1 MHTLLCLSALLP
13 TIRRALSKLRAPVPD
28 NPAGNCLYITHAVA
42 TVLHNEGLRP
52 IIQAGSLQW
61 PIIPRDEDDGVSNSH
76 FAYMWDPMHPRSIAA
91 RAVGMLP
98 EMHVWLGLLDPP
110 TLIDFSTRDLRV
122 LAEASGL
129 IWRSG
134 DPPEFLW
141 ATEEEM
147 PDWVVYTPNRDATLY
162 ACMILKSLFDPTY
175 LKR

>member
-1 MHTLLCLSALLP
+1 MHTLLCLHSLLP
-13 TIRRALSKLRAPVPD
+13 DIRRELAKLRAPSPD
-28 NPAGNCLYITHAVA
+28 LAAGNCLYIAHAVA
-42 TVLHNEGLRP
+42 TVLHNKGLRP

-61 PIIPRDEDDGVSNSH
+61 PIVTRDLDDGVSSSH
-76 FAYMWDPMHPRSIAA
+76 FAYMWDPTHPRSVAA
-91 RAVGMLP
+91 RAAGQLP

-110 TLIDFSTRDLRV
+110 TLIDFSTRDLKG

-141 ATEEEM
+141 ATEDEM

-162 ACMILKSLFDPTY
+162 AAMLLKSRFDPTY